1 MNVAINAVFILKE
14 NILFIEEWIDYH
26 LSIGFNSFYLYD
38 NSKVNKVTGW
48 DTKHSKTIIFGKTN
62 KHNINYD
69 ELVDMDED
77 QVHEKIN
84 SIQDKYKP
92 HVNIVEWSPTDD
104 DGNILYKQEQA
115 YMDCLNRMK
124 QDKIDWCATIDMDEF
139 IVLKEDISI
148 DTFLTQM
155 GSNYTG
161 VKLSQYKFSSRFK
174 NLDKKVLDITDHV
187 PGYIGQSSK
196 HIYKVSET
204 TEPTVHTIKTNGD
217 IYSNIN
223 TIWFNHYNYNK
234 CDGTIILKNINRQYS

>member
-1 MNVAINAVFILKE
+1 MKNAINAVFILKE

-38 NSKVNKVTGW
+38 NSKVTKSGGWHIKHKCFDPGKVNKYNVDY
-48 DTKHSKTIIFGKTN
+48 DTI
-62 KHNINYD
+62 
-69 ELVDMDED
+69 VDMSED

-104 DGNILYKQEQA
+104 DGNIHFKQEQA

-124 QDKIDWCATIDMDEF
+124 QDKIDWCATIDIDEF
-139 IVLKEDISI
+139 IVLKEDLSI
-148 DTFLTQM
+148 DAFLSQM
-155 GSNYTG
+155 ENNYTG

-174 NLDKKVLDITDHV
+174 NLDKRVLDITDHV
-187 PGYIGQSSK
+187 PGYIKRAPK

-204 TEPTVHTIKTNGD
+204 TKPSVHTIKTNGD
-217 IYSNIN
+217 IYSNTD
-223 TIWFNHYNYNK
+223 TIWFNHYNGRSNN
-234 CDGTIILKNINRQYS
+234 TVTLKNINRQYS